1 MAAIEKLKIKGFKV
15 FPNEFELNL
24 NGNHLLIYGENGSG
38 KSSIYYSLHCLFQ
51 SPLKKDSGKKYF
63 NLIDEQGNEN
73 RQHLLNINC
82 KDTDD
87 AYISVSF
94 TENHRFIYSINKD
107 GYNTALVGGHRPL
120 PKDITGVFINHK
132 FLFHFFNFR
141 NSEQINLFPVFEK
154 DILPFV
160 LDQRSKLHIGEMYDE
175 LTSSVIKKGNKVA
188 QEYIA
193 NIDYFNDQVTK
204 LTEEINLRSS
214 EIYNTYFREDNDK
227 HLIIKLHY
235 HSTYINS
242 SGEYRQYYLKYDYQ
256 LEQINENGKIIQRQA
271 KYKSLNK
278 PFIELEII
286 EIQESGKQREI
297 VKPQA
302 YFNEAK
308 LTAIALSIR
317 FSLLNL
323 DAQADGRFLAL
334 DDMLIS
340 LDMSN
345 RTKVIDFLLSISDK
359 YKIYLFTHNRA
370 FFELVKEKISFARN
384 NDGGKWLFKE
394 LYNDGNPIN
403 NPKCYDSETAYS
415 RAIKHFN
422 EFDYPSSANYLRK
435 AVEDLITIFPPYIS
449 KNDNGADKENLRK
462 KLNAASSLL
471 KRLDN
476 NTKGIVD
483 IIHALHLLLN
493 PLSHR
498 SIDTDIYRSELKKVI
513 DLIPQIQEQ
522 IINLNIK
529 EEIAQKGI
537 VWFCIDES
545 PNTSCKIKIELTEAL
560 YSFVDSDGI
569 RNLSIVNGE
578 SRDSI
583 TKVDG
588 QEGEAKKH
596 EYNKGSLEEIC
607 KQIHS
612 KLNKEYNG
620 DFLSFY
626 VNSEKKPLNELLK
639 NG

>member
-1 MAAIEKLKIKGFKV
+1 MAAIEKLKIKGFKA

-38 KSSIYYSLHCLFQ
+38 KSSIYYALHCLFQ
-51 SPLKKDSGKKYF
+51 SPLKKDSGRKYF
-63 NLIDEQGNEN
+63 NSIDDQGNEN
-73 RQHLLNINC
+73 HQHLLNLNC
-82 KDTDD
+82 KNTDD
-87 AYISVSF
+87 SYISVSF
-94 TENHRFIYSINKD
+94 TEKHPFIYSINKD
-107 GYNTALVGGHRPL
+107 GYNTKLVGGHRPL
-120 PKDITGVFINHK
+120 PKNITGVFINHK

-160 LDQRSKLHIGEMYDE
+160 LDQKSNLHIGEMYDE
-175 LTSSVIKKGNKVA
+175 LISSVIKKGNRVA
-188 QEYIA
+188 PEYIS
-193 NIDYFNDQVTK
+193 NIDYFNDQVAK

-214 EIYNTYFREDNDK
+214 DIYNTYFREDNDK
-227 HLIIKLHY
+227 HLIIKLHF
-235 HSTYINS
+235 HSNHNKPF
-242 SGEYRQYYLKYDYQ
+242 GEYRQYYLKYDYQ

-278 PFIELEII
+278 PFIALEIA
-286 EIQESGKQREI
+286 ETKEHGEQRGI
-297 VKPQA
+297 AKPQA

-323 DAQADGRFLAL
+323 DAPADGRFLAL

-345 RTKVIDFLLSISDK
+345 RTKVIEFLLSISDK
-359 YKIYLFTHNRA
+359 YKIYLFTHDRA
-370 FFELVKEKISFARN
+370 FFELAKNKINYAKK
-384 NDGGKWLFKE
+384 DYGGEWLFKE

-422 EFDYPSSANYLRK
+422 EFDYPASANYLRK

-449 KNDNGADKENLRK
+449 KDDNGTNKEKLRS
-462 KLNAASSLL
+462 KLDAAFLLL

-483 IIHALHLLLN
+483 IIHALNLLLN

-498 SIDTDIYRSELKKVI
+498 SIDTNIYRSELSKII
-513 DLIPQIQEQ
+513 DLIPQIEKQ

-529 EEIAQKGI
+529 EEIAQKKI
-537 VWFCIDES
+537 VLLCIVEN
-545 PNTSCKIKIELTEAL
+545 PNTSCKIEIELTEAL
-560 YSFVDSDGI
+560 YSYVDSNGN
-569 RNLSIVNGE
+569 RKLSIVNGE
-578 SRDSI
+578 SRNSI
-583 TKVDG
+583 TITNGK
-588 QEGEAKKH
+588 EGDPKKH

-607 KQIHS
+607 KQVHS
-612 KLNKEYNG
+612 NLGKEYNG
-620 DFLSFY
+620 DYLLFY
-626 VNSEKKPLNELLK
+626 SDSEGNSLI
-639 NG
+639 